1 MVTVLDHRGIPAT
14 LDRSQIQNF
23 GCPEKQIKEN
33 FRRRKLRRFGRP
45 RAVVMSGP
53 GAEFVRRAQEQ
64 RREWWGRRGTKNV
77 ELVRS
82 YSID

>member
-1 MVTVLDHRGIPAT
+1 VVAVLDHRGDPSNSGPLADSELWLPRKT
-14 LDRSQIQNF
+14 NKGKLSQ
-23 GCPEKQIKEN
+23 KE
-33 FRRRKLRRFGRP
+33 RFGRP

-53 GAEFVRRAQEQ
+53 GAEFVRRAQGQ

-82 YSID
+82 YGID